1 MVSIPLTKSFLGFVY
16 RTISREHGAQ
26 PLSARRDCNNHPF
39 IAASF
44 HHLAIIYLR
53 FRKFASSP
61 WHIPLPQTVWNHT
74 QQGAIIR
81 LVRWQLF
88 REGSAFFCRSQAV
101 YKLTVL
107 AKEKANVILGY
118 TSWNTAWEAHGVMSP
133 FCTALIRLLLQQPHL
148 LPLVQGMAFQGK
160 GRSAGKHPKDS
171 NKRDQRSWKYSVFYC
186 IIQHKEKEAGDG
198 SSDTVKKL
206 LWGKKIKTTTKP
218 KCNKQKTLQSV
229 IFPSST
235 VGRKKKKVVGF
246 NWAKKEGC

>member
-1 MVSIPLTKSFLGFVY
+1 MYVHFLNLWEHLVVSIPLIKSFLGFVY

-39 IAASF
+39 IAAPF

-61 WHIPLPQTVWNHT
+61 WHIPLPQTVWNHM
-74 QQGAIIR
+74 QRGAIIR

-107 AKEKANVILGY
+107 PKEKANVILGY
-118 TSWNTAWEAHGVMSP
+118 TSWNTAWKAHGVMSP

-160 GRSAGKHPKDS
+160 GRSAGKCPKES

-206 LWGKKIKTTTKP
+206 LWGKKNKNNNKTKMQQTKNPP
-218 KCNKQKTLQSV
+218 KHYTPQLHC
-229 IFPSST
+229 
-235 VGRKKKKVVGF
+235 R
-246 NWAKKEGC
+246 